1 MRYSFRR
8 LRELKNTL
16 NIIENYL
23 PNKPL
28 LNYLDN
34 LYHPSTEDIFDTLM
48 LEEKKRPNSFSSTLI
63 I

>member
-23 PNKPL
+23 PDKPL

-34 LYHPSTEDIFDTLM
+34 LYLPSTEDIFDTLM
-48 LEEKKRPNSFSSTLI
+48 LEEKKRPNSFSSTLTI
-63 I
+63 